1 MSDKVTGQPQQD
13 AFDSS
18 DERVAQLTKE
28 NAQLK
33 LEMERLSVL
42 WQRDRDILETLM
54 LREFP
59 QTEEELQAALAESE
73 PFSAVLSELFPE
85 QVANV

>member
-1 MSDKVTGQPQQD
+1 MSDKVTGQSQQD
-13 AFDSS
+13 APDSS

-28 NAQLK
+28 NAQLR
-33 LEMERLSVL
+33 LEMERLAIL

-59 QTEEELQAALAESE
+59 QTEEELKAALAESE
-73 PFSAVLSELFPE
+73 PLSAVLSELFPE
-85 QVANV
+85 QVANA